1 MFRLWVE
8 FMTAHNIVEYTPGQ
22 ATNFVDNTLGQLS
35 SKEDK
40 NKSKKEEKEDAER
53 NRDRGR
59 RNDRFNRDK
68 NDNRRGRGFD
78 GDRGNDRN
86 NRDRSRSRY
95 TKEAEVGRFPSD
107 WKKAIDAKGNDL
119 CISFQL
125 GNCKKSEKD
134 CPDKRVH
141 RCATVTEKTE
151 PLTLCLK
158 DHAAKNCEKRKK

>member
-40 NKSKKEEKEDAER
+40 NKSKKEEKENADR
-53 NRDRGR
+53 SRDRDR
-59 RNDRFNRDK
+59 RNDRFNRDR
-68 NDNRRGRGFD
+68 NDNRR
-78 GDRGNDRN
+78 DRGNDRN
-86 NRDRSRSRY
+86 NRDRSRSRF
-95 TKEAEVGRFPSD
+95 KEAEVGRFPSD
-107 WKKAIDAKGNDL
+107 WKKAVDAKGNDL

-125 GNCKKSEKD
+125 GNCKKNEKD

-158 DHAAKNCEKRKK
+158 DHAARDCDKRKK

>member
-22 ATNFVDNTLGQLS
+22 ATNFVDNTLGQFS
-35 SKEDK
+35 AKEDK
-40 NKSKKEEKEDAER
+40 NKSKKEEKEDADR
-53 NRDRGR
+53 SRDRDR
-59 RNDRFNRDK
+59 RNDRFNRDR
-68 NDNRRGRGFD
+68 NDNRR
-78 GDRGNDRN
+78 DRGNDRN
-86 NRDRSRSRY
+86 NRDRSRSRF
-95 TKEAEVGRFPSD
+95 KEAEVGRFPAD
-107 WKKAIDAKGNDL
+107 WKKAVDAKGNDL

-125 GNCKKSEKD
+125 GNCKKNEKD

-158 DHAAKNCEKRKK
+158 DHAARDCDKRKK

>member
-53 NRDRGR
+53 GRDRDR

-68 NDNRRGRGFD
+68 NDNRR
-78 GDRGNDRN
+78 DRGNDRN
-86 NRDRSRSRY
+86 NRDRSRSRFR
-95 TKEAEVGRFPSD
+95 EAEVGRFPAN
-107 WKKAIDAKGNDL
+107 WKQAIDGKGNDL
-119 CISFQL
+119 CISYQL

-141 RCATVTEKTE
+141 RCATVIEKTE
-151 PLTLCLK
+151 PLTLCLE
-158 DHAAKNCEKRKK
+158 DHAAKNCKKRKKE